1 MVFIVV
7 GFILGFFMGYTCIWS
22 TFYGV
27 TIDTIF
33 RRGTGTSRKAICG
46 SSLVTKL
53 VHRLPVFVTGEEG
66 SQRPTSLSNGSNV
79 GVRSISRTSPGQGEE
94 DPSTLPTPPPS
105 YFQTVPLGQYN
116 GLNSGQYNG
125 LNSGQFNGLNS
136 GQFNGIDSGQFNGI
150 NSGGHF
156 DFSPKEAEAAEDGPY
171 LVDPNNPQA
180 SCSNGSCLG
189 HHGIMVSIPLQSPCP
204 SMISNSSSTEIPLY
218 QRDRDFGAMPPIGSA
233 EAEFQN
239 DFIAVF
245 PMRHLAPQP
254 DLR

>member
-1 MVFIVV
+1 MWGEIPESVEMHYVNHDLIIFFFSLMVFIVV

-33 RRGTGTSRKAICG
+33 RRATGTSRKAICG
-46 SSLVTKL
+46 SNLVTKL
-53 VHRLPVFVTGEEG
+53 VHRLPVFVTGQQP
-66 SQRPTSLSNGSNV
+66 SQRPTSLPNGSNV
-79 GVRSISRTSPGQGEE
+79 GVQSMSMSRTNPGQGQD
-94 DPSTLPTPPPS
+94 DPLTLPTPPPS

-116 GLNSGQYNG
+116 GLNP
-125 LNSGQFNGLNS
+125 
-136 GQFNGIDSGQFNGI
+136 
-150 NSGGHF
+150 GGHF
-156 DFSPKEAEAAEDGPY
+156 GFSPKEVEAAEDASY
-171 LVDPNNPQA
+171 LVDPQA
-180 SCSNGSCLG
+180 SCSNGTCLG
-189 HHGIMVSIPLQSPCP
+189 HHGMMVTMPLQSPCP
-204 SMISNSSSTEIPLY
+204 SMMSNSSSTSEIPLY